1 MSDETYECNM
11 HNIKAN
17 FDKILV
23 VIKDILSDE
32 INEKGNYTRR
42 GSVPK
47 FSDIE
52 VMGLSLTAECLGID
66 SENFLFAKLN
76 KEYKG
81 EFKNLT
87 GRRQYNDRRKLLF
100 EKTEEVRKRL
110 SERLNR
116 QADVFA
122 IDSMPLE
129 ICKLSREARNK
140 MGKESLHHSPDKGYC
155 ASQKKYFFGYK
166 LHSVCSAAG
175 VIQSLDL
182 TKASVHDVHCLKD
195 VAALFQNCIITGDK
209 GYVGREQQINL
220 FETAGIQ
227 LEVPL
232 RANQKEKQPQNWILK
247 KVRKRIE
254 TVFSQLCDQFMIQ
267 RNYAKSFMGFKS
279 RILAKI
285 AGFTILQFL
294 NKFLYNQPVSRVKHA
309 LAN

>member
-1 MSDETYECNM
+1 M

-17 FDKILV
+17 FDKIIEVLKQ
-23 VIKDILSDE
+23 IIGEE
-32 INEKGNYTRR
+32 ISEEGNYVRR
-42 GSVPK
+42 GTKPR

-52 VMGLSLTAECLGID
+52 VIALSLTAECLGID
-66 SENFLFAKLN
+66 SENHLFSKLN
-76 KEYKG
+76 KEYLNDF
-81 EFKNLT
+81 ENMIS
-87 GRRQYNDRRKLLF
+87 RRQYNDRRKLLF
-100 EKTEEVRKRL
+100 EKTERVRKL
-110 SERLNR
+110 MASRLNM

-129 ICKLSREARNK
+129 ICKLSREKRNR
-140 MGKESLHHSPDKGYC
+140 MGKDSLTDCPDKGYC
-155 ASQKKYFFGYK
+155 ASQKKYFYGYK

-175 VIQSLDL
+175 VVESLDL
-182 TKASVHDVHCLKD
+182 TKASVHDIHYLKD
-195 VAALFQNCIITGDK
+195 VKELFSNCIITGDK
-209 GYVGREQQINL
+209 GYVGREHQINL

-232 RANQKEKQPQNWILK
+232 RNNQQERKPVIRILK

-267 RNYAKSFMGFKS
+267 RNYAKSFTGFKS

-285 AGFTILQFL
+285 TGLTILQFL
-294 NKFLYNQPVSRVKHA
+294 NKFINNTPVGRVKHS